1 MWCCLLEVA
10 YAAKAIPDLFG
21 RDHLLLNMFT
31 YLHNSRFFSKD
42 GMEASLD
49 LVHEVHTDIP
59 NCIFFCNT
67 TSTPETGAS
76 WMTTLFFAFEV
87 TFWWQPT
94 NYEGLSA
101 NIFSTGWWTSLP
113 VLLKIHRVHNARERG
128 CNSVICF
135 TYNACRHSWYMYY
148 LFHMRWF
155 HERIVI
161 NYNFLTFFNGN
172 CRRVQWNV
180 IEVVV
185 TKNIWFEGRKAVW
198 NLPHANWNLSNLGIA
213 KW

>member
-1 MWCCLLEVA
+1 MLPPGSSICCKSNPRFIWERSPVIEYVYVLTQLAVFFPKMVRRLHSIW
-10 YAAKAIPDLFG
+10 YTKYIP
-21 RDHLLLNMFT
+21 T
-31 YLHNSRFFSKD
+31 YLTAFFS
-42 GMEASLD
+42 
-49 LVHEVHTDIP
+49 
-59 NCIFFCNT
+59 
-67 TSTPETGAS
+67 
-76 WMTTLFFAFEV
+76 V
-87 TFWWQPT
+87 TQHRRPKPAQVEWQRYFSRLRWHFDSNQPT
-94 NYEGLSA
+94 NDEGLSA
-101 NIFSTGWWTSLP
+101 QTFFPP
-113 VLLKIHRVHNARERG
+113 VDEPHFRYCWKSIEFIMRERG

>member
-1 MWCCLLEVA
+1 MLQKQSPIYLGEITCYWICLRTYTTRGFFPKMVWRLHSIW
-10 YAAKAIPDLFG
+10 YTKYIP
-21 RDHLLLNMFT
+21 T
-31 YLHNSRFFSKD
+31 YLTAFFSVTQHQRPKPAQVEWQRYFSRLRWHFD
-42 GMEASLD
+42 G
-49 LVHEVHTDIP
+49 
-59 NCIFFCNT
+59 N
-67 TSTPETGAS
+67 
-76 WMTTLFFAFEV
+76 
-87 TFWWQPT
+87 QPT
-94 NYEGLSA
+94 MRV
-101 NIFSTGWWTSLP
+101 FQQTFFPP
-113 VLLKIHRVHNARERG
+113 VDEPHFRYCWKSIEFIMREREG
-128 CNSVICF
+128 AIRWFVLHIMHVDI
-135 TYNACRHSWYMYY
+135 RGILYY